1 MKKFLLIAASA
12 AFVLS
17 ATATHA
23 EVRFVNL
30 GNKQLNEK
38 RTATL
43 ARINRATDET
53 RLVWKPGHQVVSHWT
68 PYWDEVTQT
77 DKYDWTVTEDQT
89 FTYTDEGRIATMK
102 NANGDE
108 IRYEYDAEGRLTTE
122 TRYNDNGDAYEKREY
137 AYDTVVKNLIV
148 RSSIYNFEANEWKLM
163 SEETTEITRNSDN
176 NITQISEFSSYNGNK
191 TEQQRVVY
199 TYGANKKINT
209 IKLYYYDGEEGVE
222 MDAEMTDIKW
232 VKTNGQ
238 LIDLE
243 FDELAYYFSE
253 NWIASATLPKA
264 TNEPYLGDIFV
275 KFDYKPGLG
284 GFTMTQTM
292 NNEVIVK
299 DEFTITDTFGSYT
312 ERDFS
317 VDFDNDGDD
326 TWFRDGEDLCDYTKV
341 YDKFGLVLLDK
352 EVNYE
357 DANPEKADW
366 TTTTTG
372 KVEYDA
378 DHGYPVEY
386 TSAYENTESQ
396 NGPQNQVHIVW
407 SDYKSFEAG
416 IGAIATDNENAPVEY
431 FDLRGQRVDNPAN
444 GFFIRRQG
452 NNVEKIV
459 VR

>member
-1 MKKFLLIAASA
+1 M
-12 AFVLS
+12 
-17 ATATHA
+17 
-23 EVRFVNL
+23 
-30 GNKQLNEK
+30 
-38 RTATL
+38 
-43 ARINRATDET
+43 
-53 RLVWKPGHQVVSHWT
+53 
-68 PYWDEVTQT
+68 
-77 DKYDWTVTEDQT
+77 
-89 FTYTDEGRIATMK
+89 EGLR
-102 NANGDE
+102 
-108 IRYEYDAEGRLTTE
+108 
-122 TRYNDNGDAYEKREY
+122 
-137 AYDTVVKNLIV
+137 
-148 RSSIYNFEANEWKLM
+148 
-163 SEETTEITRNSDN
+163 
-176 NITQISEFSSYNGNK
+176 
-191 TEQQRVVY
+191 
-199 TYGANKKINT
+199 
-209 IKLYYYDGEEGVE
+209 
-222 MDAEMTDIKW
+222 
-232 VKTNGQ
+232 
-238 LIDLE
+238 
-243 FDELAYYFSE
+243 YYFSE

-352 EVNYE
+352 EVDYE

-452 NNVEKIV
+452 NKVEKIV

>member
-1 MKKFLLIAASA
+1 MKRLLLISATA
-12 AFVLS
+12 AFALS
-17 ATATHA
+17 ATAA
-23 EVRFVNL
+23 PVEVRFVNL

-38 RTATL
+38 RAATL

-53 RLVWKPGHQVVSHWT
+53 KLVWKPGHKVVSNWGSI
-68 PYWDEVTQT
+68 WDDATQT
-77 DKYDWTVTEDQT
+77 EKYDWQVTEDQT
-89 FTYTDEGRIATMK
+89 LTYTDEGRIAMMK

-122 TRYNDNGDAYEKREY
+122 TRYNDNGDAYEKCEY
-137 AYDTVVKNLIV
+137 TYDTVVKNLVV
-148 RSSIYNFEANEWKLM
+148 RSAAYYLDGTEWKLQN
-163 SEETTEITRNSDN
+163 EETTEITRNSDN

-199 TYGANKKINT
+199 TYGNDKKINT

-275 KFDYKPGLG
+275 KFDYKSGLG

-299 DEFTITDTFGSYT
+299 EEFTITDTFGSYT

-317 VDFDNDGDD
+317 VDFDNNDEGV
-326 TWFRDGEDLCDYTKV
+326 WERDGEDLTDYTKV

-357 DANPEKADW
+357 DANPEKPDW

-378 DHGYPVEY
+378 DHGYPVDY
-386 TSAYENTESQ
+386 TTTYAYGVGEE
-396 NGPQNQVHIVW
+396 PQNQTHIVW

-452 NNVEKIV
+452 NKVEKIV

>member
-12 AFVLS
+12 AFALS
-17 ATATHA
+17 ATAAPA

-38 RTATL
+38 RAAIV
-43 ARINRATDET
+43 ARINRATDESK
-53 RLVWKPGHQVVSHWT
+53 LVWKPGHKVVSNWGSI
-68 PYWDEVTQT
+68 WDDATQT
-77 DKYDWTVTEDQT
+77 EKYDWQVTEDQT
-89 FTYTDEGRIATMK
+89 LTYTDEGRIAMMK

-122 TRYNDNGDAYEKREY
+122 TRYNDNGDAYERCEY
-137 AYDTVVKNLIV
+137 TYDTVVKNLVV
-148 RSSIYNFEANEWKLM
+148 RSAAYYLDGTEWKLQN
-163 SEETTEITRNSDN
+163 EETTEITRNSDN

-199 TYGANKKINT
+199 TYGADKKINT

-275 KFDYKPGLG
+275 KFDYKSGLG

-317 VDFDNDGDD
+317 VDFDNNDEGV
-326 TWFRDGEDLCDYTKV
+326 WERDGEDLTDYTKV

-352 EVNYE
+352 DVNYE
-357 DANPEKADW
+357 DANPEKTDW
-366 TTTTTG
+366 ISTKTG

-378 DHGYPVEY
+378 DHGYPIDY
-386 TSAYENTESQ
+386 TTTYAYGVGEE
-396 NGPQNQVHIVW
+396 PQNQTHIVW

-452 NNVEKIV
+452 NKVEKIV

>member
-1 MKKFLLIAASA
+1 MDGS
-12 AFVLS
+12 
-17 ATATHA
+17 
-23 EVRFVNL
+23 
-30 GNKQLNEK
+30 
-38 RTATL
+38 
-43 ARINRATDET
+43 D
-53 RLVWKPGHQVVSHWT
+53 
-68 PYWDEVTQT
+68 
-77 DKYDWTVTEDQT
+77 
-89 FTYTDEGRIATMK
+89 
-102 NANGDE
+102 
-108 IRYEYDAEGRLTTE
+108 
-122 TRYNDNGDAYEKREY
+122 
-137 AYDTVVKNLIV
+137 
-148 RSSIYNFEANEWKLM
+148 WKLN
-163 SEETTEITRNSDN
+163 SEDFTEITRNSDN
-176 NITQISEFSSYNGNK
+176 NITQISDYSLYDGKK

-199 TYGANKKINT
+199 TYGDDKKINT

-222 MDAEMTDIKW
+222 FDAEMTEIKW

-253 NWIASATLPKA
+253 NWIASATMPKA

-275 KFDYKPGLG
+275 KFDYKSGLG

-326 TWFRDGEDLCDYTKV
+326 VWVRDGEDLYDFIRT
-341 YDKFGLVLLDK
+341 YDKFGNILVEK
-352 EVNYE
+352 EITYV
-357 DANPEKADW
+357 DANPEKVLGTIVLSGSVVYDTENGYPTEY
-366 TTTTTG
+366 TTTR
-372 KVEYDA
+372 KYD
-378 DHGYPVEY
+378 
-386 TSAYENTESQ
+386 ENPAS
-396 NGPQNQVHIVW
+396 NNNRIVW

-431 FDLRGQRVDNPAN
+431 FDLRGQRVDNPAS

>member
-1 MKKFLLIAASA
+1 MKKFLLVAASA

-17 ATATHA
+17 ATAAPA
-23 EVRFVNL
+23 EVRFANL

-38 RTATL
+38 RAATL
-43 ARINRATDET
+43 ARINRATDESK
-53 RLVWKPGHQVVSHWT
+53 LVWKPGKQSNYFW
-68 PYWDEVTQT
+68 WDNEWSLASEVT
-77 DKYDWTVTEDQT
+77 Y
-89 FTYTDEGRIATMK
+89 TYTDEGKLASAK
-102 NANGDE
+102 QGDVTE
-108 IRYEYDAEGRLTTE
+108 TRFEYDAEGRLTTE
-122 TRYNDNGDAYEKREY
+122 TTYSPEGEAFQKYEY
-137 AYDTVVKNLIV
+137 TYDSVIKNLII
-148 RSSIYNFEANEWKLM
+148 RNANYVMDGSDWKLD
-163 SEETTEITRNSDN
+163 SEDFTEITRNSDN

-199 TYGANKKINT
+199 TYGADKKINT

-222 MDAEMTDIKW
+222 MVAEMTDIKW
-232 VKTNGQ
+232 EKTNGQ
-238 LIDLE
+238 LIDLDTE
-243 FDELAYYFSE
+243 ELRYYFSD
-253 NWIASATLPKA
+253 NRIASATLPKA

-275 KFDYKPGLG
+275 KFDYKSGLG

-317 VDFDNDGDD
+317 VDFDNNDEGV
-326 TWFRDGEDLCDYTKV
+326 WERDGEDLYDFIRT
-341 YDKFGLVLLDK
+341 YDKFGNILVEK
-352 EVNYE
+352 EITYV
-357 DANPEKADW
+357 DANPEKVLGTIELSGSVVYDTENGYPTEY
-366 TTTTTG
+366 TTTR
-372 KVEYDA
+372 KYD
-378 DHGYPVEY
+378 
-386 TSAYENTESQ
+386 ENPAS
-396 NGPQNQVHIVW
+396 NNNRIVW

-431 FDLRGQRVDNPAN
+431 FDLRGQRVDNPAS

>member
-1 MKKFLLIAASA
+1 MKKILLIAASA

-17 ATATHA
+17 ATAAPA
-23 EVRFVNL
+23 EVRFANL

-38 RTATL
+38 RAATL
-43 ARINRATDET
+43 ARINRATDESK
-53 RLVWKPGHQVVSHWT
+53 LVWKPGKQSNYFW
-68 PYWDEVTQT
+68 WDNEWSLAWEVT
-77 DKYDWTVTEDQT
+77 Y
-89 FTYTDEGRIATMK
+89 TYTDEGKLASAK
-102 NANGDE
+102 QGDGTE
-108 IRYEYDAEGRLTTE
+108 TRFEYDAEGRLTTE
-122 TRYNDNGDAYEKREY
+122 TNYSPEGEVFQKYEY
-137 AYDTVVKNLIV
+137 TYDSVIKNLIV

-176 NITQISEFSSYNGNK
+176 NITQISDYSLYDGKK

-199 TYGANKKINT
+199 TYGDDKKINT

-222 MDAEMTDIKW
+222 FDAEMTDIKW

-253 NWIASATLPKA
+253 NWIASATMPKA

-275 KFDYKPGLG
+275 KFDYKSGLG

-292 NNEVIVK
+292 NNEVIIK
-299 DEFTITDTFGSYT
+299 DEFTITDTFCSYT
-312 ERDFS
+312 ERSFE
-317 VDFDNDGDD
+317 VYFDNDGDD
-326 TWFRDGEDLCDYTKV
+326 VWVRDGEDLYDFIRT
-341 YDKFGLVLLDK
+341 YDKFGNILVEK
-352 EVNYE
+352 EITYV
-357 DANPEKADW
+357 DANPEKVLGTNELSGSVVYDTENGYPTEY
-366 TTTTTG
+366 TTTR
-372 KVEYDA
+372 KYD
-378 DHGYPVEY
+378 
-386 TSAYENTESQ
+386 ENPASD
-396 NGPQNQVHIVW
+396 NNRIVW

-431 FDLRGQRVDNPAN
+431 FDLRGQRVDNPAS

>member
-12 AFVLS
+12 AFALS
-17 ATATHA
+17 ATAAPA

-38 RTATL
+38 RAAIV

-53 RLVWKPGHQVVSHWT
+53 KLVWKPGHKVVSNWGSI
-68 PYWDEVTQT
+68 WDDATQT
-77 DKYDWTVTEDQT
+77 EKYDWQVTEDQT
-89 FTYTDEGRIATMK
+89 LTYTDEGRIAMMK

-122 TRYNDNGDAYEKREY
+122 TRYNDNGDAYEKCEY
-137 AYDTVVKNLIV
+137 TYDTVVKNLVV
-148 RSSIYNFEANEWKLM
+148 RSAAYYLDGTEWKLQN
-163 SEETTEITRNSDN
+163 EETTEITRNSDN

-199 TYGANKKINT
+199 TYGNDKKINT

-275 KFDYKPGLG
+275 KFDYKSGLG

-299 DEFTITDTFGSYT
+299 EEFTITDTFGSYT

-317 VDFDNDGDD
+317 VDFDNNDEGV
-326 TWFRDGEDLCDYTKV
+326 WERDGEDLTDYTKV

-357 DANPEKADW
+357 DANPDKPDW

-378 DHGYPVEY
+378 DHGYPVDY
-386 TSAYENTESQ
+386 TTTYAYGVGEE
-396 NGPQNQVHIVW
+396 PQNQTHIVW

>member
-12 AFVLS
+12 AFALS
-17 ATATHA
+17 ATAA
-23 EVRFVNL
+23 PAGVRFTNL

-38 RTATL
+38 RAATL
-43 ARINRATDET
+43 ARINRATDESK
-53 RLVWKPGHQVVSHWT
+53 LVWKPGKISNYFWWENEWSLAWET
-68 PYWDEVTQT
+68 TY
-77 DKYDWTVTEDQT
+77 
-89 FTYTDEGRIATMK
+89 TYTDEGRTASAKLSDGT
-102 NANGDE
+102 E
-108 IRYEYDAEGRLTTE
+108 TRFEYDAEGRLISETNYSTE
-122 TRYNDNGDAYEKREY
+122 GEAFEKYEY
-137 AYDTVVKNLIV
+137 AYDSVIKNLIIRV
-148 RSSIYNFEANEWKLM
+148 ADYVMDGSDWKLN
-163 SEETTEITRNSDN
+163 SEDFTEITRNSDN
-176 NITQISEFSSYNGNK
+176 NITQISEGYIYNSEK
-191 TEQQRVVY
+191 TEDQRAVY
-199 TYGANKKINT
+199 TYGDDKKINT
-209 IKLYYYDGEEGVE
+209 IKVYDNDGDDEFTLVGEI
-222 MDAEMTDIKW
+222 TDIKW
-232 VKTNGQ
+232 EKTNGQ
-238 LIDLE
+238 LIDLDME
-243 FDELAYYFSE
+243 GLRYYFSE

-352 EVNYE
+352 EVDYE

-452 NNVEKIV
+452 NKVEKIV